1 MADLRVTYFE
11 RQLDSGLLEE
21 VGSEDFEDNT
31 APLAAQRALDAA
43 EKWTDPDRRNRS
55 YRIDRLLPPD

>member
-31 APLAAQRALDAA
+31 APLAAERALDAA
-43 EKWTDPDRRNRS
+43 EKWIVPDRRNRS

>member
-43 EKWTDPDRRNRS
+43 EKWIDPDRRNRS